1 MTEKQGT
8 PGLPEAPALFNEL
21 LKQLKPSEDIIHT
34 PLQIKG
40 HCAFLLYVKT
50 VVDGN
55 TLQQTVIRPFFEM
68 ASKESFSSYIQ
79 SLPNQIDMPSTSQ
92 LLNLLTVGAVLIAI
106 GDKIFLL
113 DFRLNKNNE
122 VQETLM
128 EPTIHGPQK
137 GLSEDIE
144 TLVNLIRQR
153 YANPS
158 LKVESLI
165 VKNSANQLI
174 TLLYDDDQVDPVILK
189 EIKKRFKNIGT
200 RLFQSAGD
208 LQHFL
213 NKGKFSLFPSA
224 LITERPDRIVYNLND
239 GKVIIAIDGSP
250 DVIIAPVIFFDF
262 MSSMEDNYHIFSVT
276 TFTILLRYM
285 GLFVCLLLPSIYVVV
300 TSYNPDIMRLE
311 LALTVAGGRIGVPY
325 PSFIEVFFMLFFVEL
340 LTEASMRLPKAVS
353 STATTVGGLILGTAA
368 TEAALTSN
376 IMIIVIS
383 AVAISTF
390 IIPINEMSFAIRVL
404 RLLLLVYTILFG
416 AVGLVVG
423 FIGLIMLLVNKE
435 SYGRPYLSIPWMNKN
450 DELRMDKK

>member
-1 MTEKQGT
+1 
-8 PGLPEAPALFNEL
+8 
-21 LKQLKPSEDIIHT
+21 
-34 PLQIKG
+34 
-40 HCAFLLYVKT
+40 
-50 VVDGN
+50 
-55 TLQQTVIRPFFEM
+55 
-68 ASKESFSSYIQ
+68 
-79 SLPNQIDMPSTSQ
+79 
-92 LLNLLTVGAVLIAI
+92 
-106 GDKIFLL
+106 
-113 DFRLNKNNE
+113 
-122 VQETLM
+122 
-128 EPTIHGPQK
+128 
-137 GLSEDIE
+137 
-144 TLVNLIRQR
+144 
-153 YANPS
+153 
-158 LKVESLI
+158 
-165 VKNSANQLI
+165 
-174 TLLYDDDQVDPVILK
+174 
-189 EIKKRFKNIGT
+189 
-200 RLFQSAGD
+200 
-208 LQHFL
+208 
-213 NKGKFSLFPSA
+213 
-224 LITERPDRIVYNLND
+224 
-239 GKVIIAIDGSP
+239 
-250 DVIIAPVIFFDF
+250 
-262 MSSMEDNYHIFSVT
+262 MS
-276 TFTILLRYM
+276 
-285 GLFVCLLLPSIYVVV
+285 LLPSIYVVV

>member
-1 MTEKQGT
+1 MTEKQ
-8 PGLPEAPALFNEL
+8 APPLFDEL
-21 LKQLKPSEDIIHT
+21 LEQLKPSNDIIHA
-34 PLQIKG
+34 PLQLKG
-40 HCAFLLYVKT
+40 QYAFLLYVKS
-50 VVDGN
+50 VVDGA
-55 TLQQTVIRPFFEM
+55 TLQQAVIRPFFEM
-68 ASKESFSSYIQ
+68 ASEDGFSSYIQ
-79 SLPNQIDMPSTSQ
+79 SLPNKMDMPDKNKI
-92 LLNLLTVGAVLIAI
+92 LFLLTAGAVLIAI
-106 GDKIFLL
+106 EDKMFIL
-113 DFRLNKNNE
+113 DFSLYKNDA
-122 VQETLM
+122 VQDTIM

-144 TLVNLIRQR
+144 TLINLIRQR
-153 YANPS
+153 YHNPA
-158 LKVESLI
+158 LKVESFI
-165 VKNSANQLI
+165 VENSQNQ
-174 TLLYDDDQVDPVILK
+174 TVTFLYDNDQVDPDILNK
-189 EIKKRFKNIGT
+189 IRDRFNNVGT

-208 LQHFL
+208 LSHFL
-213 NKGKFSLFPSA
+213 NEGRFTFFPSS

-250 DVIIAPVIFFDF
+250 DVIIAPAIFFDF
-262 MSSMEDNYHIFSVT
+262 MSSMEDTYHIFSVT
-276 TFTILLRYM
+276 TFTIILRYI
-285 GLFVCLLLPSIYVVV
+285 GLFVCVVLPSVYVAV

-390 IIPINEMSFAIRVL
+390 VIPINEMSFAIRVIRL
-404 RLLLLVYTILFG
+404 ILLLYTILFG
-416 AVGLVVG
+416 AVGLVIG
-423 FIGLIMLLVNKE
+423 FIGLLMLLVSKE
-435 SYGRPYLSIPWMNKN
+435 SYGRPYLSLPWMGRN